1 MKSCCLK
8 LYRAYS
14 VSFNLSN
21 VDKFLWS
28 WILKDGI
35 KVQEEEKENCCFVFP
50 SSKKSEITHF
60 HVVVVKRRLRNVQK
74 KCYGR
79 AKLLFCRSRCRFCR
93 RCLSSLLGTVTSND
107 VDGSENV
114 EKKIGFILSKTTTL
128 HVHHAFC
135 TFLCPFLHDYDAF
148 YGLRKQASTKF
159 YFFSWTWM
167 WSQGILWTT

>member
-1 MKSCCLK
+1 M
-8 LYRAYS
+8 
-14 VSFNLSN
+14 
-21 VDKFLWS
+21 
-28 WILKDGI
+28 
-35 KVQEEEKENCCFVFP
+35 FP

-74 KCYGR
+74 KCDGR

-93 RCLSSLLGTVTSND
+93 RCLSSLFGTVTSND
-107 VDGSENV
+107 ADGSENV
-114 EKKIGFILSKTTTL
+114 EKTIGFILSKTTTL

-159 YFFSWTWM
+159 ISFPELGCGPKEFYGLRKQASTKFCFFFLNLGMVPWNSIPGGLAIFDKV
-167 WSQGILWTT
+167 SG